1 MTNDTNE
8 TVKTKKEE
16 SIGIHYIGLEAREL
30 AIFDRVVAF
39 NITHG
44 LAAHKTTD
52 IEEAELIVINQK
64 NYSEVKLNLQ
74 NKTYFMVCDTVT
86 DEKVEAQIQRPL
98 LITKVMNTLGEAI
111 ESIKQKRLSLSV
123 ESEQQDN
130 APETTLLENI
140 DHQTN
145 LDSIVDNSITTLE
158 SATEERDVLEDV
170 AIEVVNTELEKS
182 DVEVIFEEKPE
193 DTMQKGHHA
202 LVIDDSASIRKQLEL
217 ELRDAGITSDF
228 AESGED
234 ALEKV
239 KEGQFDLIFLDI
251 IMPGIDG
258 YETCKQM
265 RAMAEYKKTPIIM
278 LSGKTSPLDE
288 VQGVIAGATT
298 YLTKPVKSD
307 KLQETLNRV
316 TKWIDNFSQSKKT
329 EIA

>member
-1 MTNDTNE
+1 MTNDINQATKNDEANE
-8 TVKTKKEE
+8 VKEANAEK
-16 SIGIHYIGLEAREL
+16 SIGIHYVGLETREL

-44 LAAHKTTD
+44 LKAHKTTS
-52 IEEAELIVINQK
+52 IEEAELIVINQ
-64 NYSEVKLNLQ
+64 NDYSSIESNTQ
-74 NKTYFMVCDTVT
+74 INKTFFMVCDGPTS
-86 DEKVEAQIQRPL
+86 EIVEAQIQRPL
-98 LITKVMNTLGEAI
+98 LITKVMNTLSEAI
-111 ESIKQKRLSLSV
+111 ESVTQKRLTLSV
-123 ESEQQDN
+123 ETLPD
-130 APETTLLENI
+130 ETTRQNNV
-140 DHQTN
+140 DT
-145 LDSIVDNSITTLE
+145 IVDNSMTILE
-158 SATEERDVLEDV
+158 SSSQINANDGIATEVETTSSDKSENDISEQ
-170 AIEVVNTELEKS
+170 IEK
-182 DVEVIFEEKPE
+182 
-193 DTMQKGHHA
+193 QGHHA

-217 ELRDAGITSDF
+217 ELRDAGISSDF

-234 ALEKV
+234 ALEKI

-265 RAMAEYKKTPIIM
+265 RAIAEYKKTPIIM

-316 TKWIDNFSQSKKT
+316 TKWIDNFSQTKKT